1 MTNKEYITQSLSQF
15 GITPQKVDLI
25 LFNSGLEANEDADIS
40 VVKKALY
47 DNVRELLQGYSNVS
61 EGGTSLTFD
70 RDNLLRWYDLLC
82 DELGLPNPLGGMKRI
97 ISDASNLW

>member
-25 LFNSGLEANEDADIS
+25 LFNSGLEATETAD
-40 VVKKALY
+40 VLVLKKALY
-47 DNVRELLQGYSNVS
+47 SNVRELLQGYSNVS

-70 RDNLLRWYDLLC
+70 RDNFLRWYALLC
-82 DELGLPNPLGGMKRI
+82 DELGLPNPLGVEKRI
-97 ISDASNLW
+97 ISDASDLW